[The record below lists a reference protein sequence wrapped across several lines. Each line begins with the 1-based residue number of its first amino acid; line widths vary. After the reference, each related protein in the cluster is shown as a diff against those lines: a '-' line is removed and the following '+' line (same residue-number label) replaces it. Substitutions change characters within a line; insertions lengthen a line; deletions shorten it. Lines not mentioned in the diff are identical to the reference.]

1 MRQFGRALDGEP
13 RQRLVGPA
21 LRDALEIV
29 EKFLRLVDAAHM
41 LDAAGLRHAHIA
53 GVAGIA
59 AAIELWRRLQHD
71 DAAASPGRLIAAQ
84 SAALPPPATTTS

>member
-1 MRQFGRALDGEP
+1 MVSRASGSSVWP
-13 RQRLVGPA
+13 PVTRC
-21 LRDALEIV
+21 EIV

-41 LDAAGLRHAHIA
+41 LDAAGLRDAHVA

-59 AAIELWRRLQHD
+59 AAIELGRRFKHD
-71 DAAASPGRLIAAQ
+71 DAAARPRAAVIAAQ